1 MNVFER
7 AYNANKSVTD
17 RVRLLFAPVLEA
29 RDDANQTRNEYTTEE
44 NIRNL
49 ERLLRDRGLLREGSY
64 LARDMQR
71 ILDSLRSKRNNG
83 SVAEIPG
90 EYRRMYDK
98 IDEYEKSGKFPI
110 PKGHSIRQG
119 VFSIARSMDELKAEV
134 KEAFPGAK
142 VQEQG
147 NKLIFTMFLAHKKR
161 AHLMIC
167 PLSMSSPVSLL
178 FTNCCRRI
186 CVFGVPNYICC
197 HSNFMTT
204 TDREFHLCFIYIC
217 CHRIC
222 VTVMATRTRT
232 RKNFSTR
239 YLIHFHIIHLVH
251 ELFHFIFLL
260 TILSVVFVAFWSL
273 YPRSEKSV

>member
-1 MNVFER
+1 VFER

-134 KEAFPGAK
+134 KEAFPGARA
-142 VQEQG
+142 QEQG
-147 NKLIFTMFLAHKKR
+147 NKLIFTMPNGQKVTFTFHESITVSDDELSRAKREHGIDQRVTVTVEGYAESVGKKS
-161 AHLMIC
+161 AW
-167 PLSMSSPVSLL
+167 P
-178 FTNCCRRI
+178 RI
-186 CVFGVPNYICC
+186 SC
-197 HSNFMTT
+197 HAG
-204 TDREFHLCFIYIC
+204 EA
-217 CHRIC
+217 C
-222 VTVMATRTRT
+222 VTISLVLSLQL
-232 RKNFSTR
+232 FSTMQFVFR
-239 YLIHFHIIHLVH
+239 LHLH
-251 ELFHFIFLL
+251 
-260 TILSVVFVAFWSL
+260 
-273 YPRSEKSV
+273 

>member
-1 MNVFER
+1 MFER

-147 NKLIFTMFLAHKKR
+147 NKLIFTMP
-161 AHLMIC
+161 LM
-167 PLSMSSPVSLL
+167 V
-178 FTNCCRRI
+178 RR
-186 CVFGVPNYICC
+186 
-197 HSNFMTT
+197 
-204 TDREFHLCFIYIC
+204 
-217 CHRIC
+217 
-222 VTVMATRTRT
+222 
-232 RKNFSTR
+232 
-239 YLIHFHIIHLVH
+239 
-251 ELFHFIFLL
+251 
-260 TILSVVFVAFWSL
+260 
-273 YPRSEKSV
+273 